1 MDNNLF
7 IYFWLNWIF
16 SAVPGLSLVA
26 VLRLPIVVASL
37 VFGALALGMPASV
50 VVGCGLGSGG
60 ARA

>member
-1 MDNNLF
+1 M
-7 IYFWLNWIF
+7 
-16 SAVPGLSLVA
+16 PGLSLVA

-50 VVGCGLGSGG
+50 VVGCGLGSCG